1 MIRPIN
7 SKNKVDKFEK
17 IKFKKKLAL
26 IISFQVAHYGT
37 KSKKVAKT
45 PNLKILKLV
54 SIFRLMIPKEIY
66 FNLVKKKFAL
76 MLKK

>member
-1 MIRPIN
+1 M
-7 SKNKVDKFEK
+7 FEK
-17 IKFKKKLAL
+17 NFQNGCFYACMMLL
-26 IISFQVAHYGT
+26 IVSFLREKEVPHYGT

-45 PNLKILKLV
+45 PNLEILKLV